1 PANPRLPNGELV
13 VVHVDRRCRVLSH
26 HAAVAPGRQIRG
38 GRGVGVSVGLGKLDP
53 DEVVRALGIKVVAL
67 FRADDVVRRAQ
78 ELAAPLR
85 DPAIDVVHVTTAN
98 DLHPPLVREALR
110 VGKHV
115 VCEKPLASDL
125 EGAEKLAEWSK
136 LSGRQTTICQNY
148 RFLPLVAE
156 LASRVAAG

>member
-1 PANPRLPNGELV
+1 GNHCRAHADSLV
-13 VVHVDRRCRVLSH
+13 SIV
-26 HAAVAPGRQIRG
+26 I
-38 GRGVGVSVGLGKLDP
+38 
-53 DEVVRALGIKVVAL
+53 
-67 FRADDVVRRAQ
+67 DVVGPISGTATVAD
-78 ELAAPLR
+78 LSPLR

-125 EGAEKLAEWSK
+125 EGAEKLAEFAK

-156 LASRVAAG
+156 LASRVGAGDLGLVHLARGAFLQDWLLLGSDDNWRLD